1 MYTHPELMRAVYQA
15 RSEDLT
21 RRVESVKRRKARTD
35 RRIATERIAPRFRS
49 ATGSIRSAAVRSP

>member
-21 RRVESVKRRKARTD
+21 RRVESVKRRETRTD
-35 RRIATERIAPRFRS
+35 RRIATKRIAPRFRS
-49 ATGSIRSAAVRSP
+49 ATVSIRSAAVRSP